1 MKQIKFLF
9 ALCALVAGTLTA
21 WADDSGSCGTDVT
34 YVYTESDHTLTI
46 SGTGAM
52 TDYSYSSTAPWYS
65 ERNNIT
71 KVVIESGVTSIGME
85 AFNGCTALN
94 DITIPS
100 SVTSILNSAFFGCT
114 SLATINIPSSVNTI
128 ENGAFED
135 CTGLTDLYVNWIST
149 PLPTP
154 GVTAFGDVTEAN
166 ATLHVP
172 AGKKYIYEAATG
184 WKNFTNI
191 VSPYSGVCGASGNIE
206 NVTWVFDPATHTLT
220 ISGTG
225 AMTNY
230 NTYGGAWRDY
240 KEEIQHVVIEDGV
253 TNVGQYAFYQYPNL
267 AGVTFGADVTNID
280 TYAFHGCTN
289 IASLTLTGNNL
300 SLQQSAFENCTGL
313 TDVTFTNSVA
323 SIGTQAFMDCTG
335 LKSITISSN
344 VSGIANYAFRGCNVL
359 KDVYVS
365 WTDPNTEVSAPTNI
379 FYGVTVADVALHV
392 PTEAV
397 AQYATKAPWSGFNI
411 VCTLSANEDS
421 SNGGTYY
428 STFYYSNYPF
438 TLGDFTEAYV
448 AKIDGENLNL
458 IQIAGPRESI
468 ACGVAVILKA
478 TSSSITLSKAST
490 TDAFSGDNDLQ
501 GVDNETLVSDVVA
514 SGSTCYVLSGGSEGV
529 GFYTYAPTK
538 TLKAH
543 KAYLAVAPGS
553 PTPKRLKFVFNSTQD
568 IEQPASGSTV
578 KGGKKI
584 FRDGVLFIERG
595 EHTYNAQGQIVR

>member
-21 WADDSGSCGTDVT
+21 WADDSGSCGTNVT

-52 TDYSYSSTAPWYS
+52 TDYSHSSTAPWYS

-154 GVTAFGDVTEAN
+154 GITAFSDVTEAN

-172 AGKKYIYEAATG
+172 AGKKYIYEAAAR

-240 KEEIQHVVIEDGV
+240 KNDIQHVVIEDGV
-253 TNVGQYAFYQYPNL
+253 TTIGSDAFYQYTNL
-267 AGVTFGADVTNID
+267 ETVSLGSDLTNIENA
-280 TYAFHGCTN
+280 AF
-289 IASLTLTGNNL
+289 
-300 SLQQSAFENCTGL
+300 FKCTGL
-313 TDVTFTNSVA
+313 TSMTIPSSVNNIGNSTFS
-323 SIGTQAFMDCTG
+323 QC
-335 LKSITISSN
+335 SN
-344 VSGIANYAFRGCNVL
+344 L
-359 KDVYVS
+359 EDLYVS
-365 WTDPNTEVSAPTNI
+365 WTSLSGLTTDAGAFSGLTLGDIN
-379 FYGVTVADVALHV
+379 LHV
-392 PTEAV
+392 PVEAV
-397 AQYATKAPWSGFNI
+397 ALYATTTPWKNFNI

-501 GVDNETLVSDVVA
+501 GVDNETLVSSVVA
-514 SGSTCYVLSGGSEGV
+514 SGSTCYVLSGGTEGV
-529 GFYTYAPTK
+529 GFYTYASTK

-553 PTPKRLKFVFNSTQD
+553 PAPKRLKFVFNSTQN

-578 KGGKKI
+578 KDGKKI
-584 FRDGVLFIERG
+584 FRDGVLYIERG